1 MRCTDSGLEYR
12 LRRLGVL
19 CLLAGAAA
27 CSDGGSA
34 PTSPPPP
41 PPPPPPTANG
51 QQLFDS
57 ETFGGNRR
65 TCLTCH
71 TKESGTITLE
81 DVARRLAADPNDELF
96 LHDALDDG
104 VAGTSRFATHAT
116 IRVEIQLPP
125 WVTLAGN
132 PSQRSIIVHRGTPT
146 TLNAPALDGRGIV
159 ALMADLRDGTLELQA
174 LGAIRGH
181 AMSTIEPTNAQLV
194 ALARFQQTDAR
205 FFSSAALRAFADG
218 GPAPELPAA
227 NSESEARGRLF
238 FVDAAMT
245 AGSKPGA
252 CAMCHS
258 GPALNEVNQF
268 GAAAIPGAGGARGA
282 KFGSVLVAQTNALG
296 NPTFTFLVD
305 GPGGVR
311 SVTLGDPGIML
322 TDRAASQQLMAF
334 TPASVHRAEFAGFFK
349 TPTLWAVARTAPYF
363 HDNSAKTLRQVVDHY
378 ADVFFIRERI
388 AGGFIVLTEQD
399 REDIVAFL
407 QRF

>member
-1 MRCTDSGLEYR
+1 MS
-12 LRRLGVL
+12 
-19 CLLAGAAA
+19 LLAGAAG
-27 CSDGGSA
+27 CSDGGSVL
-34 PTSPPPP
+34 TPPPP
-41 PPPPPPTANG
+41 PPPPPPPVAANG

-71 TKESGTITLE
+71 TKESGTITIE

-96 LHDALDDG
+96 LHDALDNG
-104 VAGTSRFATHAT
+104 TAGTSRFAAHAT

-125 WVTLAGN
+125 WATLAGN
-132 PSQRSIIVHRGTPT
+132 PGQRSIIVHRGIPT

-159 ALMADLRDGTLELQA
+159 ALMADLRDATLEMQA

-181 AMSTIEPTNAQLV
+181 ALSTVEPTQAQLV

-227 NSESEARGRLF
+227 NNESETRGRLF

-258 GPALNEVNQF
+258 GPALNELNQF
-268 GAAAIPGAGGARGA
+268 GAAAIPGAAGARGA
-282 KFGSVLVAQTNALG
+282 KFGTAHVAETNTLG

-311 SVTLGDPGIML
+311 TVTIADPGIML
-322 TDRAASQQLMAF
+322 TARSASQQLEAF
-334 TPASVHRAEFAGFFK
+334 TPANVHRAEFAGFFK
-349 TPTLWAVARTAPYF
+349 TPSLWAVSRTAPYF

-378 ADVFFIRERI
+378 ADVFFVRERI

-399 REDIVAFL
+399 RQDIVAFL